1 MPTAAALSYR
11 AGGPPPTRGA
21 WRAAYGRRMKPRMRL
36 AWWPLAILAL
46 LLAGLGVAEATGW
59 RFLAGPAERW
69 LGENLAREV
78 RLGTGFHLS
87 LLGPIRLRVGELHVA
102 NPPWSR
108 LGPMLEAKQVE
119 LRVRWR
125 DLLAARNGRS
135 LNVQVLRA
143 DGLDLQLER
152 LPDGRASWQFGAG
165 SNSEHPAARPAIDGV
180 HFDDLAVRDGRL
192 RLADGLH
199 RLGLQGRF
207 GLKPGVLADGQ
218 PGWVGEAGG
227 SWGAWPVKF
236 ALKTGTVLPEAV
248 SLDRA
253 PPVPMVF
260 EGSAGRAHLK
270 FDGTVDDLMGRQD
283 LQGHYELSGP
293 SLAAVGEP
301 FGITL
306 PTTRPFTMQ
315 GQISREGTRWR
326 TQVKAAHI
334 GRSDLAGDFEFDRP
348 PGSLPKLAGEL
359 RGDVLW
365 LADLGPTIGVEPQQ
379 TRPAAARPERTGR
392 VLPDRP
398 LDLPSLSAMEADVRI
413 ALARLELGH
422 PKLQSVHPLRA
433 HLTLKDGILSID
445 GLDATLAQGRLWGS
459 IRLDGREPQA
469 LWKTDLSV
477 SGLKLEEWIA
487 QSRPKGQPPFVTGEL
502 AGRFILTG
510 RGRSAAQMLASS
522 DGSGRLL
529 WSDGTLSHLAVE
541 GAGIDLAQAL
551 GVLVKGDDSLPVTC
565 GAADLQVKAG
575 QVEPRLLVIDTP
587 DSTVWGQG
595 RVSLADEKLDLLAKV
610 EPKDLSPLTLRTP
623 LRVRGTLSDPAVSLE
638 KGPLVRKAGSAVLL
652 GLINPLA
659 ALLPLIDP
667 GSEKARERTAGC
679 QALVA
684 QAQARK
690 QQEQA
695 APPVAAR
702 AASSAL
708 R

>member
-1 MPTAAALSYR
+1 MRR
-11 AGGPPPTRGA
+11 A
-21 WRAAYGRRMKPRMRL
+21 M
-36 AWWPLAILAL
+36 WPLGVLAVL
-46 LLAGLGVAEATGW
+46 LVAFGAAEATGW

-69 LGENLAREV
+69 LSEKLAREV
-78 RLGTGFHLS
+78 HLGDDAARTGFHLS
-87 LLGPIRLRVGELHVA
+87 LLGPVRLRVGELRIA
-102 NPPWSR
+102 NPGWSQ

-125 DLLAARNGRS
+125 DLLAARNGQR
-135 LNVQVLRA
+135 LNVQVLHA
-143 DGLDLQLER
+143 DGLDLKLER
-152 LPDGRASWQFGAG
+152 LADGRASWQFGPGADHQQAA
-165 SNSEHPAARPAIDGV
+165 EHPAIDGV
-180 HFDDLAVRDGRL
+180 HFDDLAVRDGRVQV
-192 RLADGLH
+192 ADGLQK
-199 RLGLQGRF
+199 LKLQGQF
-207 GLKPGVLADGQ
+207 GLKPDALAKGQ
-218 PGWVGEAGG
+218 SGWVGEAGG
-227 SWGAWPVKF
+227 TWGTWPVKLV
-236 ALKTGTVLPEAV
+236 LKTGTVLPEAV
-248 SLDRA
+248 SMEAA

-270 FDGTVDDLMGRQD
+270 FDGAVHDLMGRQD
-283 LQGHYELSGP
+283 LQGRYQLSGP

-315 GQISREGTRWR
+315 GQITREGTRWR
-326 TQVKAAHI
+326 TQVAAAHI

-348 PGSLPKLAGEL
+348 EGSLPRLTGEL

-365 LADLGPTIGVEPQQ
+365 LSDLGPTIGVETDAAKPV
-379 TRPAAARPERTGR
+379 PARAERAGR

-398 LDLPSLSAMEADVRI
+398 LDLPSLSAMQADVRI

-422 PKLQSVHPLRA
+422 PKLESIHPLRA

-459 IRLDGREPQA
+459 IQLDGRQPQA

-477 SGLKLEEWIA
+477 SGLKLEEWIS
-487 QSRPKGQPPFVTGEL
+487 QSRPQGKPPFVTGEL
-502 AGRFILTG
+502 GGRFILTG
-510 RGRSAAQMLASS
+510 RGRSAAQMLATS

-529 WSDGTLSHLAVE
+529 WSDGTLSHLVVE

-551 GVLVKGDDSLPVTC
+551 GVLVKGDDALPVTC

-575 QVEPRLLVIDTP
+575 QVEPKLLVIDTP
-587 DSTVWGQG
+587 DSTIWGQG
-595 RVSLADEKLDLLAKV
+595 NVSLADEKLDLVARV
-610 EPKDLSPLTLRTP
+610 EPKDMSPLTLRTP

-638 KGPLVRKAGSAVLL
+638 KGPLARKAVPAVLL

-684 QAQARK
+684 QAQR
-690 QQEQA
+690 QA
-695 APPVAAR
+695 PPPPVAGR
-702 AASSAL
+702 AASSTL